1 MSTVEITATRPAA
14 RVPNAVRAA
23 QLLLLAPLGA
33 LVVSGSI
40 DFSVIEPPRDPGTVD
55 WLVGAWALA
64 LGLGNIFVGSKLS
77 SGRPVFRRAALT
89 LVACHLMFGVV
100 KVVGY
105 GESEAATF
113 LLLDALAIGLLST
126 GAVRH
131 FVDS

>member
-1 MSTVEITATRPAA
+1 MSTIEIPAARPVA

-23 QLLLLAPLGA
+23 QLLLLVPLVVFGSIYFGAIEPQGEQGA
-33 LVVSGSI
+33 L
-40 DFSVIEPPRDPGTVD
+40 D

-64 LGLGNIFVGSKLS
+64 LGAGNIFVGFKLS

-89 LVACHLMFGVV
+89 LVAGHLAFGVL

-113 LLLDALAIGLLST
+113 MLLDALAIGLLST
-126 GAVRH
+126 GAVRR
-131 FVDS
+131 FVD

>member
-1 MSTVEITATRPAA
+1 
-14 RVPNAVRAA
+14 
-23 QLLLLAPLGA
+23 
-33 LVVSGSI
+33 
-40 DFSVIEPPRDPGTVD
+40 
-55 WLVGAWALA
+55 
-64 LGLGNIFVGSKLS
+64 
-77 SGRPVFRRAALT
+77 
-89 LVACHLMFGVV
+89 MFGVL